1 MNYDYILHDNDID
14 YGIVIGNNKIVFIKS
29 GLGGNCLGYENKYL
43 KIALRLKERY
53 GCSVIVA
60 SNPNNGTKHTEIDKQ
75 IIEDYILEHHIC
87 SPKLFFFGHSNGG
100 IKGLEMINEGVE
112 FKKMVL
118 VNMPLMINFH
128 KTKQYIALA
137 TQTEIVAIYG
147 QHDPSFS
154 YVPFLDGKSHNI
166 KVVTVPNADHHFK
179 GMLNDFINLSDILIS
194 ETYS

>member
-1 MNYDYILHDNDID
+1 MKISFDYTFSNNNID
-14 YGIVIGNNKIVFIKS
+14 YGFINGDNRIVFIKS
-29 GLGGNCLGYENKYL
+29 GLGGDYLGYENKYL
-43 KIALRLKERY
+43 KIALRLNERY

-87 SPKLFFFGHSNGG
+87 SPELFFFGHSNGG

-112 FKKMVL
+112 FTKMVL

-128 KTKQYIALA
+128 KTKQYITLA

-147 QHDPSFS
+147 QHDPSFP
-154 YVPFLDGKSHNI
+154 YVPFLDGKLHDV
-166 KVVTVPNADHHFK
+166 KVVTVSNADHHFK
-179 GMLNDFINLSDILIS
+179 GMLNDFINLSDMLIS
-194 ETYS
+194 ET

>member
-1 MNYDYILHDNDID
+1 MQFDNTVQVDNID
-14 YGIVIGNNKIVFIKS
+14 YGFIKGNNIIVFIKS
-29 GLGGNCLGYENKYL
+29 GLGGDCFGYENKYL

-87 SPKLFFFGHSNGG
+87 SPELFFFGHSNGG

-128 KTKQYIALA
+128 KTKQYIALVS
-137 TQTEIVAIYG
+137 QTEIVAIYG
-147 QHDPSFS
+147 QHDPSFP
-154 YVPFLDGKSHNI
+154 YVPFLDGKLHNV
-166 KVVTVPNADHHFK
+166 KVVTVQNADHHFE
-179 GMLNDFINLSDILIS
+179 GMLNDFINLSDMLIS
-194 ETYS
+194 ET